1 MNKFIKKILD
11 LFGFKITRKRL
22 NDNNVDLYVEL
33 SSEEK
38 DIIRYITNN
47 NLSMSSLPR
56 LINTVKSC
64 VYVVENNIEGDFVE
78 CGVWRG
84 GNSIAAK
91 KIFELL
97 GSKKEVWLFDTF
109 AGMTKPT
116 EYDVDSINHKNAIYR
131 FNELQRDDI
140 NDWCYASLEDVKANF
155 KDYDIDMSGVNF
167 IKGDVLKTID
177 LGQRLPDKISVLRL
191 DTDWYESTRRELEFL
206 YPKISK
212 KGVLVIDDYGGW
224 QGSKKAVDEYFF
236 NSKYKPLL
244 NVIDYTGRSAI
255 KPE

>member
-33 SSEEK
+33 SLKEK

-84 GNSIAAK
+84 SNSSAAK

-97 GSKKEVWLFDTF
+97 E
-109 AGMTKPT
+109 
-116 EYDVDSINHKNAIYR
+116 
-131 FNELQRDDI
+131 
-140 NDWCYASLEDVKANF
+140 
-155 KDYDIDMSGVNF
+155 
-167 IKGDVLKTID
+167 
-177 LGQRLPDKISVLRL
+177 
-191 DTDWYESTRRELEFL
+191 
-206 YPKISK
+206 
-212 KGVLVIDDYGGW
+212 
-224 QGSKKAVDEYFF
+224 
-236 NSKYKPLL
+236 
-244 NVIDYTGRSAI
+244 
-255 KPE
+255 